1 MINNCD
7 LIIKD
12 GKVFEK
18 NKFKKKHIVIKNG
31 KIFKVTK
38 NIKSFKSEKIINAD
52 KKIVIPGIIDIHFHV
67 RAPSFPQRGTVQS
80 ETKAAAK
87 GGITTLFEMPI
98 SNPCM
103 SNARVLNDRKKHFDE
118 NTYINFA
125 MIPALGKFNDKNLNG
140 LINSGAIAFK
150 VFTITPPIDRKSE
163 FAGLCFPEEKNI
175 LKALIHA
182 KKSNLTTIFHAE
194 DQALLDHFE
203 KKQKN
208 CYSWNN

>member
-1 MINNCD
+1 MQ
-7 LIIKD
+7 
-12 GKVFEK
+12 
-18 NKFKKKHIVIKNG
+18 
-31 KIFKVTK
+31 
-38 NIKSFKSEKIINAD
+38 

-103 SNARVLNDRKKHFDE
+103 SNAKVLNYRKKHFDE

-150 VFTITPPIDRKSE
+150 VFTIALQLI
-163 FAGLCFPEEKNI
+163 EKVN
-175 LKALIHA
+175 LKDCVLQ
-182 KKSNLTTIFHAE
+182 KKKIFLKH
-194 DQALLDHFE
+194 
-203 KKQKN
+203 
-208 CYSWNN
+208 

>member
-1 MINNCD
+1 MIINCD
-7 LIIKD
+7 LIIKN

-18 NKFKKKHIVIKNG
+18 NRFKKNHIVIKDG
-31 KIFKVTK
+31 KIFKLTK
-38 NIKSFKSEKIINAD
+38 NIKSFKSKKIINAD

-103 SNARVLNDRKKHFDE
+103 SNAKVLNHRKKHFDE

-140 LINSGAIAFK
+140 LIK
-150 VFTITPPIDRKSE
+150 
-163 FAGLCFPEEKNI
+163 
-175 LKALIHA
+175 HW
-182 KKSNLTTIFHAE
+182 
-194 DQALLDHFE
+194 Q
-203 KKQKN
+203 
-208 CYSWNN
+208 